1 MVSAPSSQVWF
12 VYLLECENGR
22 LYTGI
27 TPDLAERFRKH
38 ATGKGAMFTRLNK
51 PSRMIAAQPCADRS
65 EASKLERTIKDRLF
79 ALPEFTCFLGG
90 LGQVT
95 HVAVPLKIRSGSKG
109 AFKNAHCPD
118 FKVSRQDMGT
128 V

>member
-1 MVSAPSSQVWF
+1 MVNAPNSQVWF

-51 PSRMIAAQPCADRS
+51 PTRMIAAKPCANRS
-65 EASKLERTIKDRLF
+65 EASKLERMIKWLTPMQKRWI
-79 ALPEFTCFLGG
+79 AAQWSMYEMLPCNI
-90 LGQVT
+90 
-95 HVAVPLKIRSGSKG
+95 PSI
-109 AFKNAHCPD
+109 
-118 FKVSRQDMGT
+118 
-128 V
+128 

>member
-1 MVSAPSSQVWF
+1 MRSFVVNAPSSQVWF

-51 PSRMIAAQPCADRS
+51 PSRMIAATPCVDRS
-65 EASKLERTIKDRLF
+65 EASKLEHTIKGLTPPQKRWM
-79 ALPEFTCFLGG
+79 AGRWPMQQGLPCNAPP
-90 LGQVT
+90 
-95 HVAVPLKIRSGSKG
+95 VA
-109 AFKNAHCPD
+109 
-118 FKVSRQDMGT
+118 
-128 V
+128 

>member
-1 MVSAPSSQVWF
+1 MASAPSSQVWF

-51 PSRMIAAQPCADRS
+51 PSRMIAAQPCTGRS
-65 EASKLERTIKDRLF
+65 EASKLERTIKGLTPGQKRWMAAQWPVRDG
-79 ALPEFTCFLGG
+79 LPG
-90 LGQVT
+90 L
-95 HVAVPLKIRSGSKG
+95 PNSES
-109 AFKNAHCPD
+109 
-118 FKVSRQDMGT
+118 
-128 V
+128 

>member
-1 MVSAPSSQVWF
+1 MVSGPSDQIWF

-51 PSRMIAAQPCADRS
+51 PSRMIAAKPCADRS
-65 EASKLERTIKDRLF
+65 EASKLERTIKGLTPSQKRWMAAQWPVQD
-79 ALPEFTCFLGG
+79 ALPAIATC
-90 LGQVT
+90 T
-95 HVAVPLKIRSGSKG
+95 
-109 AFKNAHCPD
+109 
-118 FKVSRQDMGT
+118 T
-128 V
+128 